1 MKPSMKKAG
10 IFLSLLLCLL
20 PLCGRAQTVTLRL
33 DSQPLKAA
41 FKSIESQTGLSII
54 YKSDE
59 VNDSKTI
66 TVSLAD
72 TPVKQAVESMVG
84 EGLEVTIINKMIV
97 VSRKAVTRNQAPAVT
112 GQVTDENGSP
122 LPGAMILV
130 RGTSNGVQTGAD
142 GRFSLN
148 GASPSDILEVSLLG
162 FLTAEVPASSE
173 HLGRIVLKED
183 RMLLD
188 EVLVIGYGSQKK
200 SDITGSVTSVKMSE
214 ILSAPAAS
222 SAQALQ
228 GRVAGVVVQ
237 NNSGEPSGNMTIRIR
252 GANSLTYGNDPL
264 IIIDGVQD
272 GNLAGL
278 NPNQIES
285 MEVLKD
291 AAALSVYG
299 AKGANG
305 VILVTTKNGE
315 RDKFSVTYN
324 GYVSFDKVRRTLS
337 SLDAWEYAT
346 LDNEARAANGLS
358 AAFTAEEIASLG
370 KGTDWQDE
378 IFRNAISHSHNIG
391 LSGGSKAVSYYLSG
405 NILDRQGIIRN
416 SGYRSWSFRGN
427 FKIEATQRFNINFN
441 TYASYDKSYRGETET
456 ALTAALQWS
465 PTKTVYDADGK
476 YTQPGGGV
484 GPNSLYNPVAL
495 AEEIVNDSNNS
506 SFGAALTGEY
516 RFTDYLKFS
525 SLLSYKTNSR
535 LNGYFDNQVANNGP
549 AQDVSGSK
557 TQSRYSSLQSTNIL
571 TFDRTFGRH
580 LVQATGVYEVLRDW
594 YDATSAS
601 SKGIPAGMGYD
612 GVHFGTVLQQPWVE
626 HTTSTLESFMGRVN
640 YSYDSRYMASASIR
654 FDGASQ
660 LADGNKWDSF
670 TAFSAGWNIVNESFM
685 EQLRPVLSELKL
697 RVSYGTVG
705 NAAVPAYSSYTK
717 FYPGLDANN
726 NATLSVSQIGNENLK
741 WERTKELNV
750 GVESALYQDRITF
763 SAEYYDKKTTDLLM
777 WQSVPSALGV
787 ESVLTN
793 VGSVSNKGFEL
804 TLGGSPVS
812 SRDFSWTINWT
823 LNRNDNKIVEL
834 DGLSDTIVYSSNADY
849 PGLVGSFVQKVG
861 QPMGTF
867 LGYKYAGTWKTEEA
881 SNAALYGAKPG
892 DAKYVDLN
900 KDGVI
905 DKDDIG
911 VIGNAQP
918 KWNYGFNNTFV
929 YRHFDLN
936 VFFQGVAGNHIYN
949 QNRIRREAYTSDA
962 FPTST
967 EIRKRWTA
975 DNQTDN
981 PSFTASELVNSSRW
995 VEKGDYLRLKNV
1007 TLGYRFPEPLLRK
1020 SGIGSLRVY
1029 VSGSNLWT
1037 ITRYKGFDPESS
1049 MGTDAVAAGVDRGV
1063 YPSAKSLI
1071 AGVDITF

>member
-1 MKPSMKKAG
+1 MKPSKKQAG
-10 IFLSLLLCLL
+10 IVLSLLLCLL
-20 PLCGRAQTVTLRL
+20 PLAGRAQTVTLQL
-33 DSQPLKAA
+33 DKQPLKAA
-41 FKSIESQTGLSII
+41 FKSIESQSGFSII
-54 YKSDE
+54 YKSDD
-59 VNDSKTI
+59 VNDNQTVS
-66 TVSLAD
+66 VSLAD
-72 TPVKQAVESMVG
+72 VPVKKAVESLVG
-84 EGLEVTIINKMIV
+84 ESLEVSIINKMIV
-97 VSRKAVTRNQAPAVT
+97 VSRKPAAQKQSPTVS
-112 GQVTDENGSP
+112 GQVVDENGSP
-122 LPGAMILV
+122 LPGAMILIK
-130 RGTSNGVQTGAD
+130 GTALGVQTGPD
-142 GRFSLN
+142 GRFSLS
-148 GASPSDILEVSLLG
+148 GASLSDMLEVSLLG
-162 FLTAEVPASSE
+162 FLTVETTAEKA
-173 HLGRIVLKED
+173 GRIVLKED

-200 SDITGSVTSVKMSE
+200 SDITGSVTSVKMSDM
-214 ILSAPAAS
+214 LSAPAAS

-305 VILVTTKNGE
+305 VILVTTKNGNK
-315 RDKFSVTYN
+315 DKFSVTYN
-324 GYVSFDKVRRTLS
+324 GYVSFDKVRKTLA

-358 AAFTAEEIASLG
+358 AMFTTEEIASLG

-378 IFRNAISHSHNIG
+378 IFRNAISHSHNVG
-391 LSGGSKAVSYYLSG
+391 VSGGSKAVSYYLSG
-405 NILDRQGIIRN
+405 NILDKQGIIRN
-416 SGYRSWSFRGN
+416 SGYRSYSFRGN
-427 FKIEATQRFNINFN
+427 FKIEATDRFNINLN

-465 PTKTVYDADGK
+465 PTKSVYDSDGK

-495 AEEIVNDSNNS
+495 AEEPVNDSNNS

-516 RFTDYLKFS
+516 CFTDYLKFS
-525 SLLSYKTNSR
+525 SLFSYKTNSR

-557 TQSRYSSLQSTNIL
+557 TQSRYTALQSTSIL
-571 TFDRTFGRH
+571 TFDKAFDKH
-580 LVQATGVYEVLRDW
+580 LVQATGVFEVLRDW
-594 YDATSAS
+594 YDATTASA
-601 SKGIPAGMGYD
+601 KGIPAGMGYN
-612 GVHFGTVLQQPWVE
+612 GIHFGTVLQQPWVE
-626 HTTSTLESFMGRVN
+626 HTSSTLESFMGRVN
-640 YSYDSRYMASASIR
+640 YSYDSRYMASASVR
-654 FDGASQ
+654 LDGASQ

-670 TAFSAGWNIVNESFM
+670 TAFSAGWNIANEAFM
-685 EQLRPVLSELKL
+685 EGVRPVLSELKL
-697 RVSYGTVG
+697 RGSYGTVG
-705 NAAVPAYSSYTK
+705 NAAVPAYSSYMK

-750 GVESALYQDRITF
+750 GLESNLYQGRITF
-763 SAEYYDKKTTDLLM
+763 SAEYYHKKTTDLLM

-793 VGSVSNKGFEL
+793 VGSVSNKGYEL
-804 TLGGSPVS
+804 TLGGSPIS
-812 SRDFSWTINWT
+812 TRDFSWTVNYT
-823 LNRNDNKIVEL
+823 LNRNRNRILEL

-849 PGLVGSFVQKVG
+849 PGLVGSFVQMVG

-881 SNAALYGAKPG
+881 SNAALYDAEPG

-900 KDGVI
+900 KDGII

-918 KWNYGFNNTFV
+918 KWNYGINNTFN
-929 YRHFDLN
+929 YRNFDLN
-936 VFFQGVAGNHIYN
+936 IFFQGVAGNHIYN

-962 FPTST
+962 FPTSP
-967 EIRKRWTA
+967 EIRKHWTA
-975 DNQTDN
+975 ENQTDN

-1007 TLGYRFPEPLLRK
+1007 TLGYRFSESLLRK
-1020 SGIGSLRVY
+1020 TGVAGLRVY
-1029 VSGSNLWT
+1029 VSGTNLWT
-1037 ITRYKGFDPESS
+1037 ITKYKGFDPESS

-1063 YPSAKSLI
+1063 YPSAKSLV
-1071 AGVDITF
+1071 AGIDITF